1 MTLPQKFDQL
11 SMGSLAQE
19 GFRLC
24 PSESGSAVMDIFK
37 NYPDTHH
44 ICIING
50 RNIPVG
56 VVERQRFLSLMSS
69 PFSYALYHKRPVT
82 LLMDDNPLTVE
93 ARTPILDFTKEIL
106 NNKISDINKSFIITH
121 NQSYVGTATPF
132 DLMRM
137 SYIHSNHIS
146 DTLQNRTQTLHE
158 TLHKI
163 QTATHSINAESRNL
177 KDESENLSERN
188 KIQNQHLVESDQRI
202 KSTIQKTEDQ
212 NIKMEQ
218 SRNYIE
224 HASVNIKDSCIKI
237 NDTIDKF
244 KKISEASEDIGKI
257 LNIMKSIS
265 AQINILGINATIEAA
280 KAGSYGA
287 GFGVVAQEIRNLS
300 HKTSEALQRTKT
312 LIAYSQ
318 DAISTCSDS
327 MNNNSQTLAGI
338 IHHVEKIAQSF
349 KEFEETALAQ
359 KEEIHQLHQIMQK
372 LNVST
377 AKNNETVH
385 NTNAICD
392 NLFINVSELAQITTN
407 MNSLPAHYNLQ

>member
-1 MTLPQKFDQL
+1 MTLPQQFDQL
-11 SMGSLAQE
+11 CMGSLAQD

-24 PSESGSAVMDIFK
+24 PTESGSAVMDIFK
-37 NYPDTHH
+37 NHPDTHH
-44 ICIING
+44 ICIINAQ
-50 RNIPVG
+50 NIPIG

-82 LLMDDNPLTVE
+82 LLMDDSPLTVE
-93 ARTPILDFTKEIL
+93 ARTPILDFTKQIL
-106 NNKISDINKSFIITH
+106 NNKISDINKSFIITDDK
-121 NQSYVGTATPF
+121 SYVGTATPF

-137 SYIHSNHIS
+137 SYIHSNRIS
-146 DTLQNRTQTLHE
+146 DTLQSRTRTLHE

-177 KDESENLSERN
+177 KDESETLSERN
-188 KIQNQHLVESDQRI
+188 STQNIHLLESEQRI

-212 NIKMEQ
+212 NVQMEQ
-218 SRNYIE
+218 SRSYIQ
-224 HASVNIKDSCIKI
+224 HASVNIRESCIKI
-237 NDTIDKF
+237 NDTIEKF

-257 LNIMKSIS
+257 LDIMKSIS
-265 AQINILGINATIEAA
+265 SQINILGINATIEAA

-300 HKTSEALQRTKT
+300 RMTSESLQRTRK
-312 LIAYSQ
+312 LIVYSQ

-327 MNNNSQTLAGI
+327 MNDNSQTLAGI
-338 IHHVEKIAQSF
+338 IHHVEKISESF
-349 KEFEETALAQ
+349 KEFEQTAIAQ

-372 LNVST
+372 LNIST

-407 MNSLPAHYNLQ
+407 MNSLPAHYNLH

>member
-1 MTLPQKFDQL
+1 
-11 SMGSLAQE
+11 
-19 GFRLC
+19 
-24 PSESGSAVMDIFK
+24 MDIFK
-37 NYPDTHH
+37 NHPDTHH
-44 ICIING
+44 ICIINAK
-50 RNIPVG
+50 NIPVG
-56 VVERQRFLSLMSS
+56 VVERQKFLSLMSS

-82 LLMDDNPLTVE
+82 LLMDDNPLKVE
-93 ARTPILDFTKEIL
+93 ARTPILEFTKEIL

-137 SYIHSNHIS
+137 SYLHSNRIS
-146 DTLQNRTQTLHE
+146 DTLQTRTRTLHE
-158 TLHKI
+158 TLNKI
-163 QTATHSINAESRNL
+163 QTATHSINTESRNL

-188 KIQNQHLVESDQRI
+188 STQNRHLLESDQKI

-212 NIKMEQ
+212 SIKMEQ
-218 SRNYIE
+218 SKNYVQ
-224 HASVNIKDSCIKI
+224 HASKNIRESCVKI
-237 NDTIDKF
+237 NDTIEKF

-265 AQINILGINATIEAA
+265 SQINILGINATIEAA
-280 KAGSYGA
+280 KAGSYSG

-300 HKTSEALQRTKT
+300 RMTSDSLARTKT
-312 LIAYSQ
+312 LITYSQ
-318 DAISTCSDS
+318 DAINTCSDS
-327 MNNNSQTLAGI
+327 MNDNSQTLAGI
-338 IHHVEKIAQSF
+338 IHHVEKISQSF
-349 KEFEETALAQ
+349 TEFEETAIAQ

-392 NLFINVSELAQITTN
+392 NLFINVSELAQITNT
-407 MNSLPAHYNLQ
+407 MHSLPAQYNLQ

>member
-11 SMGSLAQE
+11 CMGSLAQD

-24 PSESGSAVMDIFK
+24 PTESGSAVMDIFK
-37 NYPDTHH
+37 NHPDTHH
-44 ICIING
+44 ICIINSK
-50 RNIPVG
+50 NMPIG
-56 VVERQRFLSLMSS
+56 VVERQKFLSLMSS

-93 ARTPILDFTKEIL
+93 ARIPILDFTKEIL
-106 NNKISDINKSFIITH
+106 NNKISDINKSFIITD
-121 NQSYVGTATPF
+121 NRLYVGTATPF

-137 SYIHSNHIS
+137 SYLHSNRIS
-146 DTLQNRTQTLHE
+146 DTLQTRTQTLHE
-158 TLHKI
+158 TLNKI
-163 QTATHSINAESRNL
+163 QTATHSINTESRNL

-188 KIQNQHLVESDQRI
+188 STQNRHLLESDQRI

-218 SRNYIE
+218 SRNYVQ
-224 HASVNIKDSCIKI
+224 HASKNIRQSCIKI
-237 NDTIDKF
+237 NDTIEKF

-265 AQINILGINATIEAA
+265 SQINILGINATIEAA
-280 KAGSYGA
+280 KAGSYSG

-300 HKTSEALQRTKT
+300 RMTSDSLARTKK

-318 DAISTCSDS
+318 DAINTCSDS
-327 MNNNSQTLAGI
+327 MNDNSQTLAGI
-338 IHHVEKIAQSF
+338 IHHVEKISQSF
-349 KEFEETALAQ
+349 KEFEETAIAQ

-392 NLFINVSELAQITTN
+392 NLFINVSELAQITSN
-407 MNSLPAHYNLQ
+407 MHCLPTHYNLQ

>member
-11 SMGSLAQE
+11 SMGSLAQD

-37 NYPDTHH
+37 NHPDTHH
-44 ICIING
+44 ICIINSKN
-50 RNIPVG
+50 RPVG
-56 VVERQRFLSLMSS
+56 VVERQKFLSLMSS

-82 LLMDDNPLTVE
+82 LLMDHTPLMVE
-93 ARTPILDFTKEIL
+93 ARTPILEFTKEIL
-106 NNKISDINKSFIITH
+106 SQKISDINRSFIITH

-132 DLMRM
+132 DLMRV
-137 SYIHSNHIS
+137 SYIHSNRIS
-146 DTLQNRTQTLHE
+146 DTLQHRTQALYE

-163 QTATHSINAESRNL
+163 QTATHAINEESRSL
-177 KDESENLSERN
+177 KNESENLSERN
-188 KIQNQHLVESDQRI
+188 SVQNKYLLESDKKI

-212 NIKMEQ
+212 TIKMEQ
-218 SRNYIE
+218 SRNYIQN
-224 HASVNIKDSCIKI
+224 ASKNIRESCVKI

-244 KKISEASEDIGKI
+244 KKISETSDDIGKI
-257 LNIMKSIS
+257 LDIMKNIAS
-265 AQINILGINATIEAA
+265 QINILGINASIEAA

-300 HKTSEALQRTKT
+300 HVTSESLQRTRT

-318 DAISTCSDS
+318 GAMASCSDS
-327 MNNNSQTLAGI
+327 MSDNSQTLAEI
-338 IHHVEKIAQSF
+338 IHHVEKISHAF
-349 KEFEETALAQ
+349 MDFEETSASQ

-385 NTNAICD
+385 NTNTICD
-392 NLFINVSELAQITTN
+392 NLFINVSELAHITTS
-407 MNSLPAHYNLQ
+407 MSSLPQH